1 MHLVMISLA
10 LAIAITIRRSDIL
23 TQGTWQQRWERS
35 LFCFLF
41 PPLLLLVTA
50 CAVLYMGPGGQML
63 GFSAGWLSYGIAI
76 AFLITI
82 LGLYL
87 ILGYQVWQTQHQ
99 LQQHPQIHLHH
110 YPARLIDNQLL
121 FSAQIGF
128 WQPQLV
134 IAQGLLD
141 RLTPEQLNAVLTHE
155 QAHSHYRDT
164 FWFFW
169 LGGLRRLTAW
179 LPQTETLWQELLL
192 LRELRADCWTAQQ
205 VDPLLLA
212 ETLLLVVSQPIA
224 PRADFCAPFSCA
236 LPANRLAERIDA
248 LISEPNLCLSQPRPW
263 LWSWVGLCLLPLMS
277 VPLHH

>member
-1 MHLVMISLA
+1 M
-10 LAIAITIRRSDIL
+10 
-23 TQGTWQQRWERS
+23 
-35 LFCFLF
+35 
-41 PPLLLLVTA
+41 TA

-169 LGGLRRLTAW
+169 LGGVAPPHRLVAPNRNPVARTPITARTPGRLLDRPTGRSAATRRNPFISRQPASR
-179 LPQTETLWQELLL
+179 PQCRL
-192 LRELRADCWTAQQ
+192 LR
-205 VDPLLLA
+205 
-212 ETLLLVVSQPIA
+212 
-224 PRADFCAPFSCA
+224 PF
-236 LPANRLAERIDA
+236 
-248 LISEPNLCLSQPRPW
+248 
-263 LWSWVGLCLLPLMS
+263 
-277 VPLHH
+277 